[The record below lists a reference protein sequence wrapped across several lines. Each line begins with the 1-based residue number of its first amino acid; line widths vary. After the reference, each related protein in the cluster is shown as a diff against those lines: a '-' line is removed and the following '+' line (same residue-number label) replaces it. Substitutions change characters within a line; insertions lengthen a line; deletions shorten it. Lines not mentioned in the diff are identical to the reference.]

1 MFNPFGSKKN
11 NPAHSL
17 EQPRNNGMSDGELS
31 ALKAFFFECRGDGMS
46 MHRCDAERYERY
58 CLVDKDTVQQWR
70 IELIEVKLAA
80 LTSDR
85 DDPRWNDNWQVVEN
99 IERLISFSNVPKEA
113 YYKVWLDKIV
123 EILPSLD
130 KMQRILILEHFA
142 GRNESQK
149 DGAIYKIHTST
160 SLDGQMKEVIALL
173 CDFACDESDNSE
185 FLGWQDVPR
194 RFASAKEDILRA
206 YEKFGIE

>member
-11 NPAHSL
+11 NPAHSS

-31 ALKAFFFECRGDGMS
+31 ALKAFFFDCGGDGMS
-46 MHRCDAERYERY
+46 MHWCDAELYERY
-58 CLVDKDTVQQWR
+58 RLVDKDTVEEWR
-70 IELIEVKLAA
+70 RELIEVKLSSV
-80 LTSDR
+80 TPDR
-85 DDPRWNDNWQVVEN
+85 TDPRWEDNWQVVEN
-99 IERLISFSNVPKEA
+99 IERLISLSNVPKEA
-113 YYKVWLDKIV
+113 YYKRWLDKITK
-123 EILPSLD
+123 ITPSLD
-130 KMQRILILEHFA
+130 KTQRILILEHFA

-194 RFASAKEDILRA
+194 RFANAKANILRA
-206 YEKFGIE
+206 YEKFGVA